1 MVVRCDSRTIPS
13 TKSRRL
19 TRRHGMQ
26 CPRCNSSRVQRD
38 YDDAMIVI
46 RLAGLHKLLC
56 NNCGMVFKGFDP
68 LRRLSRALPEQK
80 KNVPPPKASVI
91 RSPRYHAHL
100 PATISLIKETAQP
113 GLASYSE
120 FSRGHC
126 DTISKTGMGLTFV
139 GAKIPELEL
148 TRKGRLLFVR
158 VDLPEARIEAVT
170 AIINPRKTG
179 DESKRKWH
187 LGVRIQQISDD
198 DAELLKEYL
207 ERRARSGPVILS
219 D

>member
-1 MVVRCDSRTIPS
+1 
-13 TKSRRL
+13 
-19 TRRHGMQ
+19 MQ

-56 NNCGMVFKGFDP
+56 NNCGLVFKGFDP
-68 LRRLSRALPEQK
+68 LRRLSRALPEEK
-80 KNVPPPKASVI
+80 RVASEPKPGVV

-113 GLASYSE
+113 GLASYSD

-126 DTISKTGMGLTFV
+126 DTISKTGLGLSLV
-139 GAKIPELEL
+139 GTKIPDLEL

-158 VDLPEARIEAVT
+158 VDLPDARIEAVT
-170 AIINPRKTG
+170 AIVNPRKIG

-198 DAELLKEYL
+198 DAEQLKEYL
-207 ERRARSGPVILS
+207 KRRSRSGPVILS
-219 D
+219 E